1 MAVEKAYRFEGPD
14 GPASLVDLFEGR
26 RQLIVY
32 RFWYQPDVTTYA
44 QAGGAYPER
53 ACVGCSMVADQV
65 AHPAH
70 LNARD
75 TTLAFVSRAPQAE
88 IQGLKERM
96 GWGDIPWYSLTD
108 DFDKDFGVGE
118 WHGTNAFIRDGDE
131 IFRTYFIDARGDEAM
146 GQHLGLPRPHRAR
159 PAGGVEGFARGRRRR
174 TSGGTT
180 TTRTARTH
188 ERTPMAATDP
198 VYDKQE
204 QYERVRDGLLPGESV
219 VAVYDCIG
227 AGTGFVGLTDQR
239 VILQDNS
246 FVGKK
251 VALTS
256 VPYSR
261 VHAVSFVANKSLL
274 GKFASTSEVSIL
286 VSGEQH
292 ECEFRGHDKARLVH
306 DTILARMLS
315 S

>member
-1 MAVEKAYRFEGPD
+1 
-14 GPASLVDLFEGR
+14 
-26 RQLIVY
+26 
-32 RFWYQPDVTTYA
+32 
-44 QAGGAYPER
+44 
-53 ACVGCSMVADQV
+53 
-65 AHPAH
+65 
-70 LNARD
+70 
-75 TTLAFVSRAPQAE
+75 
-88 IQGLKERM
+88 
-96 GWGDIPWYSLTD
+96 
-108 DFDKDFGVGE
+108 
-118 WHGTNAFIRDGDE
+118 
-131 IFRTYFIDARGDEAM
+131 
-146 GQHLGLPRPHRAR
+146 
-159 PAGGVEGFARGRRRR
+159 
-174 TSGGTT
+174 
-180 TTRTARTH
+180 
-188 ERTPMAATDP
+188 MAATDP